1 MLLDKTGWR
10 MTSLRGSTALPERL
24 AYRGVDDN
32 HISFSTAAGRF
43 NRLSKS
49 EQKNAVTS
57 DSGLDLPGI
66 PPTTMVLRGFSISE
80 TGAAETRSIPK
91 WSTQHFEAT
100 GRPLRIAIDQT
111 NWWYRNITAEKEAE
125 IKTKFPGSHPREKRI
140 MERIIYLLRMNIQ
153 LLFVFD
159 GTDKPPKQWPAEYSY
174 SESNIRLLKELLDQ
188 LGVPRHDAPGES
200 AAECVRLQ
208 ELGIIDAIWTDNTD
222 ALMFGGS
229 PTLVQFHKKPEGD
242 QFKNSNTVTVSSAAR
257 IKERANLTR
266 EWFLMYAT
274 LVGCGYTSGLDGID
288 ATKFFRFAQHGCFQA
303 AANLLAAAVETP
315 LVLSKWRLVVTG
327 IINTT
332 FPEGGVAAP
341 PKTFPDLNVLK
352 GCAHPAVS
360 PDEALR
366 DLPCLRDGWFRP
378 YGPDMLS
385 RYRFLLNNFN
395 TQIHESWIARDL
407 VPIELNHILRE
418 TPAGENTKNRARFG
432 IKTRPKRKDTPDST
446 ITVDPIKVIPELLS
460 AFPSEMYRVVNGS
473 RVKVEAPVF
482 RPEEMDLLDCVLRR
496 GLADDEVP
504 KHVPKPLPIAKRRP
518 PVPPPKNENSRNFQ
532 PRVFTPERPQ
542 KHKPKLPVLPP
553 IITHLPVS
561 LPLRD
566 TDTSCSPTYIH
577 FHEALMLP
585 GELDWHNPPLTS
597 PASTSPLPVSRRA
610 SVLASKL
617 SGPEGRK
624 PSIAIISPLPILK
637 QPVWDHTAVVDLD
650 NLD

>member
-1 MLLDKTGWR
+1 
-10 MTSLRGSTALPERL
+10 MTSLRGSTGPLERP
-24 AYRGVDDN
+24 AYRGVDNN
-32 HISFSTAAGRF
+32 HIPFSTAAGRF
-43 NRLSKS
+43 GQLSKS
-49 EQKNAVTS
+49 EQKDTIHS
-57 DSGLDLPGI
+57 DSCLELPGSLQI
-66 PPTTMVLRGFSISE
+66 NMVLRGFSISE
-80 TGAAETRSIPK
+80 TGATETRSIPK

-100 GRPLRIAIDQT
+100 GRPLRIAIDQA

-125 IKTKFPGSHPREKRI
+125 IKTKSPGSHPREKRI

-159 GTDKPPKQWPAEYSY
+159 GPNKPPKKWPTEYSY
-174 SESNIRLLKELLDQ
+174 TESNIRLLKELLDQ

-208 ELGIIDAIWTDNTD
+208 EVGVVDAIWTDNTD

-242 QFKNSNTVTVSSAAR
+242 QFKNSNTVVVSSGAR

-274 LVGCGYTSGLDGID
+274 LVGCGYTSGLEGFD
-288 ATKFFRFAQHGCFQA
+288 ATRFFRFAQHGCFQA

-315 LVLSKWRLVVTG
+315 LVLSKWRIVVTG
-327 IINTT
+327 IINST
-332 FPEGGVAAP
+332 FPEGEVTAP
-341 PKTFPDLNVLK
+341 PKTFPDLAVLK

-360 PDEALR
+360 PDDTLQ

-407 VPIELNHILRE
+407 VPIELNHLLRE
-418 TPAGENTKNRARFG
+418 TLKGEKAKNRIKFG
-432 IKTRPKRKDTPDST
+432 IEMRPKRKDTPDST
-446 ITVDPIKVIPELLS
+446 IAVDPIKVLPELLS
-460 AFPSEMYRVVNGS
+460 AFPSEMYRVVNGG
-473 RVKVEAPVF
+473 RVKVEPPIF

-496 GLADDEVP
+496 GLPDDEVP
-504 KHVPKPLPIAKRRP
+504 KHVPKPLEVAKRRP

-532 PRVFTPERPQ
+532 RGPKRVFTPERPQ
-542 KHKPKLPVLPP
+542 TQKQKPKLPFLPP
-553 IITHLPVS
+553 INTHLPLLP

-566 TDTSCSPTYIH
+566 IDTSSSPTCIH
-577 FHEALMLP
+577 FHEALTLP

-597 PASTSPLPVSRRA
+597 PLPMSPLPVSRRA
-610 SVLASKL
+610 SALAGKL

-624 PSIAIISPLPILK
+624 PSIAMMSPLPIIK
-637 QPVWDHTAVVDLD
+637 QPIWDHSAVIDLED
-650 NLD
+650 LE